1 MLMAAAVLITAVI
14 VILALRLESFG
25 LNVRFRN
32 RHRLSDGENGSE
44 AQGSLAKAEEP
55 RRLP

>member
-32 RHRLSDGENGSE
+32 QRRLSDEENGSDGR
-44 AQGSLAKAEEP
+44 GSLAGVDEP
-55 RRLP
+55 TSLP

>member
-14 VILALRLESFG
+14 VILVLRLESFG

-32 RHRLSDGENGSE
+32 QRRLSDGENGSE
-44 AQGSLAKAEEP
+44 GKGSLAEAEEP
-55 RRLP
+55 RSFP